1 MFIKNDINIFI
12 NYTKWLDNTLIFT
25 KDRMSSLHK
34 MHANWTFWYAP
45 RGKNSKVNKE
55 NNEDYESQL
64 KKLGKNVVSN

>member
-1 MFIKNDINIFI
+1 
-12 NYTKWLDNTLIFT
+12 
-25 KDRMSSLHK
+25 MSSLHK

-64 KKLGKNVVSN
+64 KKLGKNVGSN